1 MVVTYMKRIRH
12 SILCVTGVYFMGHN
26 VFSSVLRLN
35 MNLLVLF
42 FSFSEGKSIESLSF
56 SIVIVYVNIN
66 TTLPCSIK
74 SSDEYCFQAVCAS
87 GEIYPIRHG

>member
-42 FSFSEGKSIESLSF
+42 FLFLKANQLKA
-56 SIVIVYVNIN
+56 YH
-66 TTLPCSIK
+66 
-74 SSDEYCFQAVCAS
+74 FQ
-87 GEIYPIRHG
+87 